1 MVELEFHNP
10 KISVVMPVYKGDEY
24 LSEAVDS
31 ILNQTF
37 SDFEF
42 IIICDNPT
50 NETKDILEKYQ
61 QSDSRI
67 HVYYQE
73 RQGLVKS
80 LNMGLEFARGKYIAR
95 MDADD
100 ISLPERLQIQYDF
113 LETKPNIG
121 LCGTWIENFGQKSG
135 IHQLPITNEDIKSK
149 IFFGYAIAHPSVM
162 IRKEIID
169 GAGGYNS
176 HFNYIEDYELWTR
189 ICDITEVYNIPKIL
203 LQRRVH
209 GGNITIGKQEKQF
222 RLMREVHRRLI
233 LKIGINPTEYEQ
245 NLHEYIYKGQ
255 LSNLYSLDDAE
266 SWLLKIILAN
276 KGKRIYPEPA
286 FSRTVEKYFYQT
298 IMNLNSSLYGKYK
311 KIIFSQIY
319 KEAKYSPIPI
329 IKRLARLTIFNVKK
343 VFYQKLG

>member
-1 MVELEFHNP
+1 MTEVEFRNP
-10 KISVVMPVYKGDEY
+10 KISVIMPVYKGDEY

-50 NETKDILEKYQ
+50 NETKDILDKYQ

-67 HVYYQE
+67 HVFYQE
-73 RQGLVKS
+73 QQGLANS
-80 LNMGLEFARGKYIAR
+80 LNKGITLAEGKYIAR

-113 LETKPNIG
+113 LETNSNIG

-162 IRKEIID
+162 IRKEKID

-189 ICDITEVYNIPKIL
+189 ICDVTEVYNIPKIL
-203 LQRRVH
+203 LKRRVH
-209 GGNITIGKQEKQF
+209 GGNITIEKRDMQ
-222 RLMREVHRRLI
+222 LNLLKEVHKHL
-233 LKIGINPTEYEQ
+233 LMKIGIRPTEGEQ
-245 NLHEYIYKGQ
+245 NLHEIICNGSYQ
-255 LSNLYSLDDAE
+255 DQYSLDDIE
-266 SWLLKIILAN
+266 SWLCKIIHAN
-276 KGKRIYPEPA
+276 IEKKVYSEPE
-286 FSRTVEKYFYQT
+286 FSRTVEKYFFQILKKSYLP
-298 IMNLNSSLYGKYK
+298 IIHKYK
-311 KIIFSQIY
+311 RVFRSDIY
-319 KEAKYSPIPI
+319 KQ
-329 IKRLARLTIFNVKK
+329 ARLGHNIFIKHLTDLLINHFK
-343 VFYQKLG
+343 Y